1 LLELALTT
9 LLYAAMVLSMGD
21 VRGVWRLGLAML
33 PALVLA
39 VATLIIVVIFAHR
52 MTQVMRADEMVA
64 RIGRQ
69 FVGDIHIIL
78 KPPAGCLLT
87 QVDGDAFERELVDP
101 TVILATQAGYV
112 GTMTTAD

>member
-1 LLELALTT
+1 MSHHLA
-9 LLYAAMVLSMGD
+9 AGPIVARRVGPD
-21 VRGVWRLGLAML
+21 D
-33 PALVLA
+33 AL
-39 VATLIIVVIFAHR
+39 
-52 MTQVMRADEMVA
+52 RAIVA

-78 KPPAGCLLT
+78 KPPAGCLLA

-101 TVILATQAGYV
+101 AVILATQAGYV